1 LFRFQVSEKLTLMM
15 IVFLSESQTKR
26 KVRSRES
33 EKVSKIRKE
42 KVDEILHVL
51 RSMLEKEL
59 LGKMREGRMR

>member
-1 LFRFQVSEKLTLMM
+1 M